1 MRKAIVK
8 SVILLVMVFVNQL
21 VFAGSVPNFNYT
33 PAVNQ
38 SSIHSAQL
46 NLNQINLK
54 EKPQK
59 TQLKWYQRIAIKL
72 LNKKFMVAM
81 GKTLAIILAIF
92 VSPLIWLWVGLVTD
106 WDKAWWI
113 CLLLCLLFFLP
124 GWIYGLIK
132 IIKSS

>member
-1 MRKAIVK
+1 MKKLIIK
-8 SVILLVMVFVNQL
+8 SVILLVMVFINHL
-21 VFAGSVPNFNYT
+21 VFAGSIPNIS

-38 SSIHSAQL
+38 SSIHSIQL
-46 NLNQINLK
+46 NLNQTNVK
-54 EKPQK
+54 VKPQK
-59 TQLKWYQRIAIKL
+59 TQLKWYHKMFIKL

-81 GKTLAIILAIF
+81 GKTLAIILAIL

-113 CLLLCLLFFLP
+113 CLLLCFLFFLP